1 MTEKVITPPKDQFVR
16 EDYFAC
22 PIYYFDKPEWIEPF
36 NKASDKYINK
46 AKKNNAKTIKERNK
60 KMGNKGDHA
69 MVHHSTSLINDP
81 AFKPLQDYIGATT
94 HNLLT
99 EQGFNLSNHQIFIM
113 ELWVQEFAKDGGG
126 HHSLH
131 THWNGHISGFFFL
144 KASPKTSMPI
154 FEDPR
159 PGRMMNLLPVK
170 DNSKLTAASHQ
181 VYYTVKPGR
190 LIFFNSYMPHMYS
203 VDNAY
208 EPFRFIHF
216 NIQAFPKSITG
227 FNNGQKK

>member
-1 MTEKVITPPKDQFVR
+1 MTEKTEPPKPDQFIR
-16 EDYFAC
+16 ENYFTC

-36 NKASDKYINK
+36 NKASDKYIKK
-46 AKKNNAKTIKERNK
+46 AKETNNKNIEERNK
-60 KMGNKGDHA
+60 KMGSKGDHA
-69 MVHHSTSLINDP
+69 MVHHSTTLIGDP
-81 AFKPLQDYIGATT
+81 DFKPLQDYIGASA

-99 EQGFNLSNHQIFIM
+99 EQGFDLSNHQIFIT

-131 THWNGHISGFFFL
+131 THWNGHISGFYFL

-159 PGRMMNLLPVK
+159 PGRMMNLLPAK
-170 DNSKLTAASHQ
+170 TSTTLTDASHQ

-203 VDNAY
+203 VDSAY

-216 NIQAFPKSITG
+216 NVQAFPTNVVG
-227 FNNGQKK
+227 YNAKKN